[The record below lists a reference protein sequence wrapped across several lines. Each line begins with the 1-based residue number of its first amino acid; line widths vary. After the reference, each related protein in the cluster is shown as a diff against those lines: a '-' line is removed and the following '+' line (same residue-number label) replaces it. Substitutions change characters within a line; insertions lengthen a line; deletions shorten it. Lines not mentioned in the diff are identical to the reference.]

1 MLNRYCSHIALLIAL
16 PAAYLAAACR
26 STPAPPAATVSADTW
41 AVVDGRE
48 ITRDYVEKAYRR
60 TGGGSPELSDEEALT
75 AKLTLLNE
83 VIVQEI
89 LVAKAG
95 QLKIELTDKEL
106 DTAYAEARK
115 NIPEEAFQK
124 ELTRRN
130 LTAADMREG
139 LRRELLSQKVVERE
153 LQSKVVVT
161 DQEVRDF
168 FNANRARFN
177 FPEEA
182 YHIAQIAI
190 TPQRDPQTANRLGDD
205 AATPQ
210 AAAAKARML
219 MERLKAGASF
229 SDLAMDYSEDPQ
241 SAPRGGDLGFVPM
254 SRLQQVPPLLAQRGA
269 EEDTGH
275 GQSGEPGRFADYRAG
290 GRPRGGGSTGS
301 VDAGRA
307 RKHHGDASRAPGTTA
322 ARGLLDCSAER
333 RADRQLPGATTGR
346 IAGQDT
352 GPGACRADRQVSIDV
367 PLLRWVASGAHA
379 SRHLI
384 AWFARRDPDIDPA
397 SPGFP

>member
-1 MLNRYCSHIALLIAL
+1 MSIPKLPSGNRYRRHFVLLIAL
-16 PAAYLAAACR
+16 GAPGFGAGCR
-26 STPAPPAATVSADTW
+26 STPATPPPAAVSADTW

-48 ITRDYVEKAYRR
+48 ITRDFIEKTYRR
-60 TGGGSPELSDEEALT
+60 TGGGSPELSEEEALT

-130 LTAADMREG
+130 LTAADMRDG

-182 YHIAQIAI
+182 YHLAQIAI

-254 SRLQQVPPLLAQRGA
+254 SRLQQAPPPLRNAVLKK
-269 EEDTGH
+269 T
-275 GQSGEPGRFADYRAG
+275 
-290 GRPRGGGSTGS
+290 
-301 VDAGRA
+301 
-307 RKHHGDASRAPGTTA
+307 PGTVSLVSQEGAQTIVLVVAHEVAGQRDLSMPAVRENITGTLRGRREQLLRAAYLTA
-322 ARGLLDCSAER
+322 AQSDAQIVNYL
-333 RADRQLPGATTGR
+333 
-346 IAGQDT
+346 
-352 GPGACRADRQVSIDV
+352 
-367 PLLRWVASGAHA
+367 
-379 SRHLI
+379 
-384 AWFARRDPDIDPA
+384 ARRLVESQGKIPSLGLA
-397 SPGFP
+397 SPSGSR

>member
-1 MLNRYCSHIALLIAL
+1 MSIPKLPSGNRYRRHFVLLIAL
-16 PAAYLAAACR
+16 GAPGFGAGCR
-26 STPAPPAATVSADTW
+26 STPATPPPAAVSADTW

-48 ITRDYVEKAYRR
+48 ITRDFIEKTYRR
-60 TGGGSPELSDEEALT
+60 TGGGSPDLSEEEALT

-130 LTAADMREG
+130 LTAADMRDG

-182 YHIAQIAI
+182 YHLAQIAI

-254 SRLQQVPPLLAQRGA
+254 SRLQQAPPPLRNAVLKK
-269 EEDTGH
+269 T
-275 GQSGEPGRFADYRAG
+275 
-290 GRPRGGGSTGS
+290 
-301 VDAGRA
+301 
-307 RKHHGDASRAPGTTA
+307 PGTVSLVSQEGAQTIVLVVAHEVAGQRDLSMPAVRENITGTLRGRREQLLRAAYLTA
-322 ARGLLDCSAER
+322 AQSDA
-333 RADRQLPGATTGR
+333 
-346 IAGQDT
+346 
-352 GPGACRADRQVSIDV
+352 QVV
-367 PLLRWVASGAHA
+367 NYL
-379 SRHLI
+379 
-384 AWFARRDPDIDPA
+384 ARRLVESQGKIPA
-397 SPGFP
+397 LGLAPPSGSR